1 MGYSD
6 GKEALFRYNKREEL
20 VELTDWNGT
29 AAVTEGEEEPPGIH
43 TTRQESSLPW
53 PSPAA
58 PPYTA
63 TMPADFL

>member
-43 TTRQESSLPW
+43 TTRQDSSLP
-53 PSPAA
+53 
-58 PPYTA
+58 
-63 TMPADFL
+63 